1 MRTFSASTMVEALNK
16 VKAELGSDAI
26 IMHTRT
32 YTRRRWLGL
41 RSQEIVEVTAGNGV
55 KAYRPRASA
64 PAPRPAARPV
74 TNPPADTASAA
85 RTLLQTPAASSA
97 FMLGLQSEVVTLKTA
112 VMELVRETR
121 AAKTPNVPEELFDH
135 YLQLIRSQVEQQLAA
150 DLIRDLRSTLRPEH
164 LKNESFVRDRLAE
177 RIEKLLPTTGP
188 IVRTKTVGPHVAALI
203 GPTGV
208 GKTTTIAKLAATLK
222 LREGRRVGLVTI
234 DTYRIAAVDQLKK
247 YADILGSPLRVV
259 SSPDDMVAAIQSM
272 NDCEFVLI
280 DTAGRSPSDTLKLN
294 ELRGFLTAARTDEVH
309 LVLSSTASQEC
320 IERAIERFSQVRVD
334 KIIFTK
340 LDEAVH
346 VGVVFNV
353 IRKVNKA
360 LSYITTG
367 QDVPDHIEVGHGRS
381 LAQLIIGPAAQR
393 EAK

>member
-1 MRTFSASTMVEALNK
+1 MVEALNK
-16 VKAELGSDAI
+16 VKAELGHDAV
-26 IMHTRT
+26 IMHTRN

-41 RSQEIVEVTAGNGV
+41 RSQEVVEVTAGNGV
-55 KAYRPRASA
+55 KAYRPRGAG
-64 PAPRPAARPV
+64 PAPVSRPVARPPV
-74 TNPPADTASAA
+74 DAAAAA
-85 RTLLQTPAASSA
+85 RTLLQTPAASGA
-97 FMLGLQSEVVTLKTA
+97 FMMGIQSEVATLKSA
-112 VMELVRETR
+112 VMDLVRETR
-121 AAKTPNVPEELFDH
+121 AAKTPTVPEELFEH
-135 YLQLIRSQVEQQLAA
+135 YLQLIRNQVEQELAG
-150 DLIRDLRSTLRPEH
+150 DLVRDLRLTLRPEH
-164 LKNESFVRDRLAE
+164 LKNEDFVRERLAE

-188 IVRTKTVGPHVAALI
+188 IVRTKTVGPHVVALI

-222 LREGRRVGLVTI
+222 LREGRRVGLITI

-259 SSPDDMVAAIQSM
+259 SSPEDLAAAIQSM

-294 ELRGFLTAARTDEVH
+294 ELRGFLAAAKTDEVH

-320 IERAIERFSQVRVD
+320 MERAIERFSQVRVD

-346 VGVVFNV
+346 IGVVFNV

-367 QDVPDHIEVGHGRS
+367 QDVPDHIEVGRGRRI
-381 LAQLIIGPAAQR
+381 AQLIIARGEGTDAAVIAGR
-393 EAK
+393 GEAR